1 MILAKQA
8 NKICEKMKSFE
19 KTGSYVKEFMGIV
32 DGLADN
38 RSPWF
43 LVGKNEKAQE
53 PTEPKTAG
61 SKKNLTVSTTI
72 IWEQYHEKYKPFSNS

>member
-43 LVGKNEKAQE
+43 LVGKNEKA
-53 PTEPKTAG
+53 
-61 SKKNLTVSTTI
+61 
-72 IWEQYHEKYKPFSNS
+72 